1 MKELNKIRNLRMGT
15 FEITVIVVS
24 ILCILGYC
32 CYYEINEKKP
42 IKYKQNIIIKEKKNE
57 ETIIV

>member
-1 MKELNKIRNLRMGT
+1 MET

-24 ILCILGYC
+24 ILCILGFC

-42 IKYKQNIIIKEKKNE
+42 IKYKKNIILKEQINEDNE